1 MQRSFHRQMKIL
13 LVDELASRKRV
24 AKILL
29 DESMYIDQEKSAAG
43 GDQGAGNLQDCS
55 YKIYEASSNN
65 QALDLINV
73 HHPDLVLVAN
83 RRGVVDGP
91 ALCERIRTEP
101 LERRTG
107 VIFLDSDDGHKMGSV
122 ACLELGADDYLP
134 AEITPRELIARVNAV
149 LRLKALT
156 DELRAAN
163 HRLEILS
170 LTDDLTG
177 LHNMR
182 SFNNYYEDHI
192 RRVSE
197 GESGL
202 VVVMMDLDHFKK
214 INDSANHLVGS
225 YIIAEVGKLIK
236 YCGLFPPETCSARYG
251 GDEYVI
257 CSLTSDFE
265 AMMGATEKLRQMI
278 AEAEFQKDSHVIKV
292 TASIGV
298 SWIGPYY
305 AGPVEDPIKMADIML
320 YQSKH
325 NGRNRVEGH
334 ELGALDLLADI
345 RQQLG
350 DPARVA
356 SDSIILQSIK
366 LYKSA

>member
-1 MQRSFHRQMKIL
+1 MKIL
-13 LVDELASRKRV
+13 LVDELASRRRV

-29 DESMYIDQEKSAAG
+29 EASIAEKDDG
-43 GDQGAGNLQDCS
+43 
-55 YKIYEASSNN
+55 YKIYEASTNSH
-65 QALDLINV
+65 AVDLMNA

-83 RRGVVDGP
+83 RKGIIDGT
-91 ALCERIRTEP
+91 ALCAKIRNEP
-101 LERRTG
+101 PERRTG
-107 VIFLDSDDGHKMGSV
+107 VIFLDSDDGSKMKSV

-182 SFNNYYEDHI
+182 SFNNYYEDYM
-192 RRVSE
+192 RRVGE

-202 VVVMMDLDHFKK
+202 AVVMMDLDHFKA
-214 INDSANHLVGS
+214 INDTANHLVGS
-225 YIIAEVGKLIK
+225 HIIAEVGKLIK
-236 YCGLFPPETCSARYG
+236 YCRLFPGESCPARYG
-251 GDEYVI
+251 GDEYVV
-257 CSLTSDFE
+257 CALSPDMDTMME
-265 AMMGATEKLRQMI
+265 AAERLRQMI
-278 AEAEFQKDSHVIKV
+278 AEAEFNKDAHAVRV
-292 TASIGV
+292 TASLGI
-298 SWIGPYY
+298 SWVGPYY
-305 AGPVEDPIKMADIML
+305 AGPAEDPIKMADIML

-325 NGRNRVEGH
+325 KGRNRVEGRI
-334 ELGALDLLADI
+334 LGEAELLADI

-350 DPARVA
+350 DPSKVA
-356 SDSIILQSIK
+356 NDSIILQTIK
-366 LYKSA
+366 LYKEN